1 MYGRFEQESQVPHN
15 IKHFSYVIF
24 LALDR
29 QLFANKWFIL
39 FSQLLMKSEVANV
52 VSNEASNRAF

>member
-15 IKHFSYVIF
+15 IKHFSYVIL

-29 QLFANKWFIL
+29 QLFANK
-39 FSQLLMKSEVANV
+39 
-52 VSNEASNRAF
+52 